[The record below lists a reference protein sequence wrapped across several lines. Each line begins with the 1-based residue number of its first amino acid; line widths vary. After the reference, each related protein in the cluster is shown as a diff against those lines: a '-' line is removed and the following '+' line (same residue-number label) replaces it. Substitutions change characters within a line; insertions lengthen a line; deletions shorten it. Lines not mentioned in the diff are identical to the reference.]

1 MIAPQRMAESA
12 DKYVEHIHHDPP
24 RTLERA
30 AFIAGAEW
38 AALQKEPPA
47 LPAEVEAVL
56 AKLELQSVVP
66 NQEMTLD
73 EVRVTKQCLSEAATL
88 LRRYAQAV
96 AEKDAEIARL
106 TEAGDAKDRRA
117 SAVSETIETLRER
130 FRRRQKEAASGRGAV

>member
-1 MIAPQRMAESA
+1 MNQDKKSAPQRMEEPQKHPAWNEA
-12 DKYVEHIHHDPP
+12 WDLTPEEARELDAF
-24 RTLERA
+24 RA
-30 AFIAGAEW
+30 KPSRVQGQTFKRVP
-38 AALQKEPPA
+38 LQPPA

-106 TEAGDAKDRRA
+106 EADVDLRCCAACRK
-117 SAVSETIETLRER
+117 ILRE
-130 FRRRQKEAASGRGAV
+130 EH